1 MNLDFIPYFSSL
13 GTVINHEGNN
23 YIIATTDGRII
34 GIAARGNPSQETVE
48 TDIANPTT
56 PLQQVTSVRNA
67 QLRQWLI
74 DQNLDEVVE
83 GKLASAD
90 TWPDIKTWK
99 KAKARYEYEPN
110 VNRTDALVIALGQDL
125 GFTDE
130 QLDAAF
136 AEISLI
142 P

>member
-1 MNLDFIPYFSSL
+1 MITAYDIQQKTGLLNVTLEVSDNVATITSTDSL
-13 GTVINHEGNN
+13 PDGIQEQIQKWYDAGTV
-23 YIIATTDGRII
+23 
-34 GIAARGNPSQETVE
+34 
-48 TDIANPTT
+48 DIK
-56 PLQQVTSVRNA
+56 VISVRNA

-99 KAKARYEYEPN
+99 KAKVRYEYEPN

-136 AEISLI
+136 NEISLI